1 MPILRLLV
9 IILVIVNLVL
19 LSLGL
24 GWLGRNSGGEG
35 DRLSRQI
42 AADKVRLVRDQA
54 PAPAPV
60 PAPETPTAA
69 AAAPATATVTPA
81 PAPAAAP
88 ANVAAVAAA
97 AEAAAKAAAAAQAAK
112 IPSAAVAPVATA
124 PAVAAAKVPAPPAP
138 AAKAPAPPLC
148 KLVPTVPLPLAEKAQ
163 AILKGLRDVK
173 TETKDIP
180 AARASFWV
188 NIPPHKNR
196 AAADARVEDLKAK
209 GVQDFFIVQ
218 EEGPNRYAIS
228 LGLYRSETIANDYLN
243 RLKKKG
249 VTQAVIKARGG
260 EAKRD
265 LMLRG
270 PANAVEGAIAKLAA
284 ELGELRTGP
293 CEAP

>member
-1 MPILRLLV
+1 MPLLRVLV

-24 GWLGRNSGGEG
+24 GWLSRNSGGEG

-54 PAPAPV
+54 SASAPA
-60 PAPETPTAA
+60 PAPETPPAV
-69 AAAPATATVTPA
+69 AAAPVPATTA
-81 PAPAAAP
+81 PAPAAPAAAPAAPAAPP

-97 AEAAAKAAAAAQAAK
+97 AEAAAKAAAA
-112 IPSAAVAPVATA
+112 VAPAATA
-124 PAVAAAKVPAPPAP
+124 PVVQ
-138 AAKAPAPPLC
+138 AAKAPAPAPAPVAKAPAPPVC
-148 KLVPTVPLPLAEKAQ
+148 KLVPTVPLPLAAKAQ
-163 AILKGLRDVK
+163 AILKGLREVK
-173 TETKDIP
+173 TETKNIP
-180 AARASFWV
+180 ATRASFWV

-196 AAADARVEDLKAK
+196 AAADARVEDLKEK

-228 LGLYRSETIANDYLN
+228 LGLYRSEAIANDYLA

-249 VTQAVIKARGG
+249 VTQAVIKTRGG

-270 PANAVEGAIAKLAA
+270 PANAVEGAIAKLSA
-284 ELGELRTGP
+284 ELGELRTSP

>member
-1 MPILRLLV
+1 MPLLRVLV

-24 GWLGRNSGGEG
+24 GWLERNPGGEG

-54 PAPAPV
+54 PAPAPEAP
-60 PAPETPTAA
+60 PAETAA
-69 AAAPATATVTPA
+69 PAPATAA
-81 PAPAAAP
+81 PAPSAPAAP
-88 ANVAAVAAA
+88 VALAAPPANAASVAAA

-112 IPSAAVAPVATA
+112 APVAPVA
-124 PAVAAAKVPAPPAP
+124 PAAPPAAP
-138 AAKAPAPPLC
+138 APVAKAPAPPVC
-148 KLVPTVPLPLAEKAQ
+148 KLVPTVPLPLADKAQ
-163 AILKGLRDVK
+163 AILKGLKEVR
-173 TETKDIP
+173 TETKNIP
-180 AARASFWV
+180 ASRASFWV

-209 GVQDFFIVQ
+209 GVRDFFIVQ

-228 LGLYRSETIANDYLN
+228 LGLYRSETIANDYLA

-265 LMLRG
+265 LMLHG
-270 PANAVEGAIAKLAA
+270 PANAVEDAIAKLAA